1 MSGNSYDDEPN
12 DDDYDYP
19 EDVPDEFDTSAEPE
33 LNFGYGAADTARPN
47 FERQELE
54 FFRYVS
60 ASQYKPGIESY
71 ITNLPITQ
79 RYKEALITAV
89 NALFTSEVAYANN
102 STFRTSPFG
111 SNRDPIKT
119 KMLSNKIALYQTI
132 ASASKDDTYVV
143 NHKLLTD
150 LIYGVYADY
159 ASRSIGPKRE
169 RLILTNMM
177 NTSVMMN
184 EQAQIE
190 ETNFTPKK
198 KSFWSFGGFKSK

>member
-1 MSGNSYDDEPN
+1 MSGNSYDDEPC
-12 DDDYDYP
+12 DYDYDYP
-19 EDVPDEFDTSAEPE
+19 EDMPDEFDTAEEPE

-47 FERQELE
+47 FEKQELE
-54 FFRYVS
+54 FFRYIS
-60 ASQYKPGIESY
+60 GSQYKPGIESY
-71 ITNLPITQ
+71 IINLPITQ
-79 RYKEALITAV
+79 KYKEALLTAV
-89 NALFTSEVAYANN
+89 NALFTAETAYANN
-102 STFRTSPFG
+102 SMYSTSRFK
-111 SNRDPIKT
+111 SNVDPIKE
-119 KMLSNKIALYQTI
+119 KILSAKIALYQTI
-132 ASASKDDTYVV
+132 TSASKDDTYII

-150 LIYGVYADY
+150 LIFGVYKNY

-198 KSFWSFGGFKSK
+198 KSFWSFGALKSK